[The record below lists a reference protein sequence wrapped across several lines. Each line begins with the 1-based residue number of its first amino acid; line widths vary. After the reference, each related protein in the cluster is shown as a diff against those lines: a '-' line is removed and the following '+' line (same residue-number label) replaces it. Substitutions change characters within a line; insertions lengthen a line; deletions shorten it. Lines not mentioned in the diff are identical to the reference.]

1 VQHRGTL
8 SRNKLSLQKQAIVL
22 KMDFR
27 LKVFESAA
35 RNLSFTLASRELRI
49 SQPAISKHIQ
59 ELESLYKVQ
68 LFVRSGTKISITR
81 EGEMLLSHTERILNA
96 FRQLEYEMNLL
107 TNHYTGTLRIG
118 ASSTLSQY
126 IIPPLL
132 ASFLKKFPEMKLSV
146 ISGNSHE
153 IEKALLEK
161 RIDLGM
167 IEGNSR
173 NTNLHYSPFLRDEL
187 VAITSTQS
195 MLAEY
200 DEISPLQLK
209 QMPLVVRENGSGSLE
224 VIETALLSID
234 LKLKDLSILM
244 QLGSTESIK
253 LFLDNSDSI
262 GIVSIHA
269 VSKDLAAGRFKVIDI
284 SGLTIK
290 RSFQFIQN
298 QGETLNITENFIRF
312 AKRQFFL

>member
-1 VQHRGTL
+1 
-8 SRNKLSLQKQAIVL
+8 
-22 KMDFR
+22 MDFR

>member
-1 VQHRGTL
+1 
-8 SRNKLSLQKQAIVL
+8 
-22 KMDFR
+22 MDYR

-68 LFVRSGTKISITR
+68 LFVRSGTKISITN
-81 EGEMLLSHTERILNA
+81 EGELLLAHTERILNA
-96 FRQLEYEMNLL
+96 FRQLEYEMNLF
-107 TNHYTGTLRIG
+107 TKHFTGTLRIG

-132 ASFLKKFPEMKLSV
+132 ASFLKKFPDIKLNV
-146 ISGNSHE
+146 ISGNSLD
-153 IEKALLEK
+153 IEKSLLEK

-167 IEGNSR
+167 VEGVSR
-173 NTNLHYSPFLRDEL
+173 NSNLHYSPFLRDEL

-195 MLAEY
+195 MLAQY
-200 DEISPLQLK
+200 DELTPEQLK
-209 QMPLVVRENGSGSLE
+209 QMPMVVRENGSGTLDVFES
-224 VIETALLSID
+224 ALQSIKLRPSD
-234 LKLKDLSILM
+234 LNIFM

-253 LFLDNSDSI
+253 LFLDNSDTI

-269 VSKDLAAGRFKVIDI
+269 VNKDLASGRFKIIDI
-284 SGLTIK
+284 NGLTIK
-290 RSFQFIQN
+290 RTFQFIQN
-298 QGETLNITENFIRF
+298 QGETLSLADNFIRF
-312 AKRQFFL
+312 AKRQFFSI